1 MTIERYDIPLF
12 SISFIHSVC
21 FLLPESENNLKLL
34 MENEKYQEL
43 QVKSQK
49 MQEQYERQLHNSE
62 ESKSRTV
69 KELTEDYEGKL
80 KELSLLLE
88 EVGNLICCL
97 NY

>member
-1 MTIERYDIPLF
+1 M
-12 SISFIHSVC
+12 
-21 FLLPESENNLKLL
+21 
-34 MENEKYQEL
+34 
-43 QVKSQK
+43 KSQK

-88 EVGNLICCL
+88 EVENLICCL